1 MSQLP
6 EVEVV
11 RKDLEK
17 EVAGKRIKE
26 VEVSYAGLVR
36 RHRNRPDFV
45 KKLVGHKISAVSR
58 RGVHLT
64 LELDSDAVLVVRM
77 GEQAMLSRET
87 ANEEGGKATQL
98 VAVFTTGGAL
108 HYVDADKGGEMWVT
122 TRGDVDASQDVNP
135 GGIDPLA
142 ATFTWRAFADE
153 LARLGGP
160 LKTRF
165 MDESFI
171 VGLGDRYSDEVLWAA
186 GLSPERD
193 ASTLSSQEGRRLY
206 RAMLEVLNEAVKQ
219 RTNQGVPS
227 GIDDD
232 EDAENSD
239 FLKVF
244 SQEGRACAR
253 CRRPIV
259 YRKVAD
265 GYHAYFCP
273 ACQT

>member
-11 RKDLEK
+11 RKELEK
-17 EVAGKRIKE
+17 EVAGKRVKD
-26 VEVSYAGLVR
+26 VDVSYAQLVR

-45 KKLVGHKISAVSR
+45 KKLVGHKIEAVTR

-64 LELDSDAVLVVRM
+64 FELDEDKVLVIRM
-77 GEQAMLSRET
+77 GDQGMLSRET
-87 ANEEGGKATQL
+87 ATEEAGKATQF

-108 HYVDADKGGEMWVT
+108 HYVDAEKGGEMWVMS
-122 TRGDVDASQDVNP
+122 REDAESSEVLNP

-219 RTNQGVPS
+219 RTNQGVPA

-244 SQEGRACAR
+244 SQEGRTCAR
-253 CRRPIV
+253 CRREVV

-265 GYHAYFCP
+265 GYHAYFCS